1 MKRTLAVLFA
11 ALQSF
16 ASLETAAG
24 APAQAVAA
32 FPEVR
37 LQPETNPSHTLAY
50 ATLLAGAAMIGASY
64 EFERRADREYARYR
78 DETDVAR
85 IGTLYDRTINLDR
98 WSNATLLGGEAL
110 LAAGVYLRF
119 LRRPAP
125 SHVVL
130 TAGITRCSVTWR
142 F

>member
-1 MKRTLAVLFA
+1 MKCTLAVLLA

-16 ASLETAAG
+16 ACLDTAVC

-37 LQPETNPSHTLAY
+37 LQPETNPSHTFAY
-50 ATLLAGAAMIGASY
+50 ATLLAGAALIGVSY
-64 EFERRADREYARYR
+64 EFERRADREYERYR
-78 DETDVAR
+78 TETDVAR

-98 WSNATLLGGEAL
+98 WSNASLLGGEAL

>member
-1 MKRTLAVLFA
+1 MKRTLAVLLA

-16 ASLETAAG
+16 ASLDTAAC
-24 APAQAVAA
+24 APAQAAA
-32 FPEVR
+32 PFPEVR
-37 LQPETNPSHTLAY
+37 LQPETNPSHRLAY
-50 ATLLAGAAMIGASY
+50 ATLVAGAVLIGASY
-64 EFERRADREYARYR
+64 EFERRADREYQLYR
-78 DETDVAR
+78 NETDIAR
-85 IGTLYDRTINLDR
+85 IGALYDRTINLDR
-98 WSNATLLGGEAL
+98 WSNASLLGGEAL

-130 TAGITRCSVTWR
+130 TPGITRCAVSWR